1 MKTEYE
7 NRLQR
12 LCAALPEGV
21 CGIIGDDINRR
32 YFTGMKS
39 SAGVVAVFKDAA
51 YLVIDFRYI
60 EKARETVKG
69 CEVIEQKKLY
79 GQLGEL
85 IGKHGAKE
93 IWTERDKIT
102 LSAFDRMKKGLAECG
117 APGAQATQLTDGGD
131 LSNIIE
137 KMRQIKS
144 PSEIEAII
152 KAQRIA
158 ENAFENILDFIRPG
172 VSEREIALGLNY
184 HMLKNG
190 AEDISF
196 ETIALRGE
204 NTSMPH
210 GVPSDSTVQTG
221 DFVLMDF
228 GAVYEGYH
236 SDMTR
241 TVAVG
246 NITGEMEEVY
256 NIVLTAQETA
266 LGAVR
271 AGITGKELDNVAR
284 SYIAERGYG
293 ENFGHGLGHC
303 VGLEIHESP
312 AANTRDET
320 KLAEN
325 MVITVE
331 PGIYLPKKFGV
342 RIEDFVAI
350 TPDSCN
356 NLTNAPKKLI
366 KL

>member
-1 MKTEYE
+1 MKTEHE
-7 NRLQR
+7 SRLQR

-21 CGIIGDDINRR
+21 CGIIADDINRR

-60 EKARETVKG
+60 EKARETVTG

-79 GQLGEL
+79 EQLGEL
-85 IGKHGAKE
+85 IKKHGAKE
-93 IWTERDKIT
+93 IWAERDKIT
-102 LSAFDRMKKGLAECG
+102 LSAFDRMKKGLAHSG
-117 APGAQATQLTDGGD
+117 ALEAQAAQLTDGGD
-131 LSNIIE
+131 LSGIIE
-137 KMRQIKS
+137 KMRRIKS
-144 PSEIEAII
+144 PSEIETII

-172 VSEREIALGLNY
+172 VTEKDIAIRLNF

-210 GVPSDSTVQTG
+210 GVPSDSPVQTG

-246 NITGEMEEVY
+246 NVTEEMEEVY
-256 NIVLTAQETA
+256 NIVLTAQEMA
-266 LGAVR
+266 LQAVKQ
-271 AGITGKELDNVAR
+271 GITGKELDNVAR
-284 SYIAERGYG
+284 SYISEKGYG
-293 ENFGHGLGHC
+293 EKFGHGLGHC

-320 KLAEN
+320 PLEEN
-325 MVITVE
+325 MIITIE
-331 PGIYLPKKFGV
+331 PGIYPVYYKHLTLP
-342 RIEDFVAI
+342 
-350 TPDSCN
+350 
-356 NLTNAPKKLI
+356 TNS
-366 KL
+366 

>member
-21 CGIIGDDINRR
+21 CGIIGDGINRR

-39 SAGVVAVFKDAA
+39 SAGVVAAFKDAA

-60 EKARETVKG
+60 EKARETVTG

-79 GQLGEL
+79 EQLGGL
-85 IGKHGAKE
+85 IKKHGAKE

-102 LSAFDRMKKGLAECG
+102 LSAFERMKKGLADSG
-117 APGAQATQLTDGGD
+117 LSPQAAQLTDGGD
-131 LSNIIE
+131 LSGIIE

-172 VSEREIALGLNY
+172 VTEREIALELNY
-184 HMLKNG
+184 NMLKNG

-210 GVPSDSTVQTG
+210 GIPSDSIVQTG

-246 NITGEMEEVY
+246 NITDEMEEVY
-256 NIVLTAQETA
+256 NIVSAAQETA

-284 SYIAERGYG
+284 SYIAEKGYG

-350 TPDSCN
+350 TPNSCN